1 MLHLQSKQQNKMIN
15 NFAEL
20 LEVAGYTEA
29 QIERY
34 FKLVNRKQK
43 NGLGAL
49 TVADRRYLLKARA
62 DVDNTQKKLDE
73 AIKQA
78 ARVRVSGRQPVEN
91 KLHYRWIETELEIAR
106 QMIELQPGEVSAFV
120 VFKEE
125 YLRALSK
132 YQPVLDQI
140 DTSKRSKFNPFES
153 ELLDIAASLG
163 RVAPF
168 DKVQFGKQ
176 LAEVFNEVWND
187 NWTAGLGS
195 HSPNFGAVIRDTDEL
210 EYRQLVRDT
219 VETLTREV
227 YPSVPTVE
235 V

>member
-1 MLHLQSKQQNKMIN
+1 MIN

-20 LEVAGYTEA
+20 LEVSGYTEA

-34 FKLVNRKQK
+34 FKLVNRKRE
-43 NGLGAL
+43 NGLNAL
-49 TVADRRYLLKARA
+49 TISDRRYLLKARA
-62 DVDNTQKKLDE
+62 DVDQPQKKLDE
-73 AIKQA
+73 AIKHA
-78 ARVRVSGRQPVEN
+78 ANVRVSGRQPVEN

-120 VFKEE
+120 VYKEE

-140 DTSKRSKFNPFES
+140 DTSKRSKFNPSEA

-168 DKVQFGKQ
+168 DKVQFGQQ
-176 LAEVFNEVWND
+176 LAEVFNEAWND
-187 NWTAGLGS
+187 SWSAGLGS
-195 HSPNFGAVIRDTDEL
+195 NSLNYGAVIRDTDEL
-210 EYRQLVRDT
+210 EFRQLVRDT
-219 VETLTREV
+219 LETLTREV
-227 YPSVPTVE
+227 YPSVATIE